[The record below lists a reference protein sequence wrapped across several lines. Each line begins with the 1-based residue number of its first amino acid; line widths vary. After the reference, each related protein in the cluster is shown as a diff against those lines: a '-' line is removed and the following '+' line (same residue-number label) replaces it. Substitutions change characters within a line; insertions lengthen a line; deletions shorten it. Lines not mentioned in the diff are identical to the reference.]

1 MTQPMPQS
9 MPQPTALLL
18 EDEPL
23 LRETLK
29 NALAKLWPELRIA
42 CETGD
47 GDEALAQLLGSA
59 PDIAFLD
66 IRVPGTSGIEI
77 ARRFSGKVHVV
88 FVTAHQDFAI
98 EAFERGA
105 VDYVLKPI
113 NLARLATTVERLK
126 GKVSQPPRDL
136 REVIDRIEPPTGSSA
151 AGAGPNSSAGSGAG
165 NATNGGK
172 SAPTRWLQA
181 TVGNQTKLITVRE
194 VLYFQSDSKYTRVV
208 RAHDEAL
215 IRKSLVELMESID
228 ANDFWQI
235 HRGTLVNTEHIESV
249 VRDGLG
255 GLEVVLKG
263 RQERLKVSRSFRHL
277 FKGM

>member
-1 MTQPMPQS
+1 MPS
-9 MPQPTALLL
+9 ALLL

-23 LRETLK
+23 LRENLRS
-29 NALAKLWPELRIA
+29 ALAKLWPELSIDF
-42 CETGD
+42 ETGD
-47 GDEALAQLLGSA
+47 GDEALARLMSA
-59 PDIAFLD
+59 PTDIAFLD
-66 IRVPGTSGIEI
+66 IRVPGTTGLDI
-77 ARRFSGKVHVV
+77 ARRFSSRLHVV

-105 VDYVLKPI
+105 VDYVLKPV

-126 GKVSQPPRDL
+126 GKIAQPPRDL
-136 REVIDRIEPPTGSSA
+136 RETIERLDAAPAATPASA
-151 AGAGPNSSAGSGAG
+151 NGAR
-165 NATNGGK
+165 TE
-172 SAPTRWLQA
+172 PTRWLQA
-181 TVGNQTKLITVRE
+181 TVGHQTKLITIRE

-215 IRKSLVELMESID
+215 IRKSLVELLDTLD
-228 ANDFWQI
+228 ANQFWQI
-235 HRGTLVNTEHIESV
+235 HRGTLVNTEFIESV

-255 GLEVVLKG
+255 GLELVLKG

>member
-1 MTQPMPQS
+1 MPS
-9 MPQPTALLL
+9 ALLL

-23 LRETLK
+23 LRENLRS
-29 NALAKLWPELRIA
+29 ALQKLWPELQIA
-42 CETGD
+42 FETGD
-47 GDEALAQLLGSA
+47 GDEALARLMGA
-59 PDIAFLD
+59 PTDIAFLD
-66 IRVPGTSGIEI
+66 IRVPGTTGLDI
-77 ARRFSGKVHVV
+77 ARRFSSKIHVV

-126 GKVSQPPRDL
+126 SKVTQPPRDL
-136 REVIDRIEPPTGSSA
+136 RETIDRLDGATSPGATAPA
-151 AGAGPNSSAGSGAG
+151 AGAGPRAE
-165 NATNGGK
+165 
-172 SAPTRWLQA
+172 PTRWLQA
-181 TVGNQTKLITVRE
+181 TVGHQTKLITIRE

-208 RAHDEAL
+208 RANDEAL
-215 IRKSLVELMESID
+215 IRKSLVELLDTLD
-228 ANDFWQI
+228 ANQFWQI
-235 HRGTLVNTEHIESV
+235 HRGTLVNTEFIESV

-255 GLEVVLKG
+255 GLELVLKG

>member
-1 MTQPMPQS
+1 MPS
-9 MPQPTALLL
+9 ALLL

-23 LRETLK
+23 LRENLRA
-29 NALAKLWPELRIA
+29 ALAKLWPELDIDF
-42 CETGD
+42 ETGD
-47 GDEALAQLLGSA
+47 GDEALARLMSA
-59 PDIAFLD
+59 PTDIAFLD
-66 IRVPGTSGIEI
+66 IRVPGTSGLDI
-77 ARRFSGKVHVV
+77 ARRFSSKLHVV

-126 GKVSQPPRDL
+126 GKVAQPPRDM
-136 REVIDRIEPPTGSSA
+136 REVIDRLGDGGTAPGSA
-151 AGAGPNSSAGSGAG
+151 
-165 NATNGGK
+165 NGTR
-172 SAPTRWLQA
+172 AEPTRWLQA
-181 TVGNQTKLITVRE
+181 TVGHQTKLITIRE

-215 IRKSLVELMESID
+215 IRKSLVDLLETLD
-228 ANDFWQI
+228 ANQFWQI
-235 HRGTLVNTEHIESV
+235 HRGTLVNTEFIESV

-255 GLEVVLKG
+255 GLELVLKG
-263 RQERLKVSRSFRHL
+263 RNERLKVSRSFRHL

>member
-1 MTQPMPQS
+1 MPS
-9 MPQPTALLL
+9 ALLL

-23 LRETLK
+23 LRENLRA
-29 NALAKLWPELRIA
+29 ALAKLWPELSIDF
-42 CETGD
+42 ETGD
-47 GDEALAQLLGSA
+47 GDEALARLMSA
-59 PDIAFLD
+59 PTDIAFLD
-66 IRVPGTSGIEI
+66 IRVPGTTGLDI
-77 ARRFSGKVHVV
+77 ARRFSARLHVV

-105 VDYVLKPI
+105 VDYVLKPV

-126 GKVSQPPRDL
+126 GKIAQPPRDL
-136 REVIDRIEPPTGSSA
+136 RETIERLDA
-151 AGAGPNSSAGSGAG
+151 APAAAPAA
-165 NATNGGK
+165 ANGGR
-172 SAPTRWLQA
+172 SEPTRWLQA
-181 TVGNQTKLITVRE
+181 TVGHQTKLITIRE

-215 IRKSLVELMESID
+215 IRKSLVELLDTLD
-228 ANDFWQI
+228 ANQFWQI
-235 HRGTLVNTEHIESV
+235 HRGTLVNTEFIESV

-255 GLEVVLKG
+255 GLELVLKG

>member
-1 MTQPMPQS
+1 MPS
-9 MPQPTALLL
+9 ALLL

-23 LRETLK
+23 LRENLRA
-29 NALAKLWPELRIA
+29 ALAKLWPELVIDV
-42 CETGD
+42 ETGD
-47 GDEALAQLLGSA
+47 GDEALARLMSA
-59 PDIAFLD
+59 PTDIAFLD
-66 IRVPGTSGIEI
+66 IRVPGTSGLDI
-77 ARRFSGKVHVV
+77 ARRFSSKLHVV

-126 GKVSQPPRDL
+126 GKLTQAPRDVSG
-136 REVIDRIEPPTGSSA
+136 VIDGLGSSA
-151 AGAGPNSSAGSGAG
+151 PA
-165 NATNGGK
+165 ATK
-172 SAPTRWLQA
+172 SEPTRWLQA
-181 TVGNQTKLITVRE
+181 TVGHQTKLITIRE

-215 IRKSLVELMESID
+215 IRKSLVELLDTLD
-228 ANDFWQI
+228 ANQFWQI
-235 HRGTLVNTEHIESV
+235 HRGTLVNTEFIESV

-255 GLEVVLKG
+255 GLELVLKG

>member
-1 MTQPMPQS
+1 MTQPS
-9 MPQPTALLL
+9 ALLL

-29 NALAKLWPELRIA
+29 AALAKLWPDLRIA
-42 CETGD
+42 FETGD
-47 GDEALAQLLGSA
+47 GDEALAYLLGTP

-66 IRVPGTSGIEI
+66 IRVPGTSGIEV

-105 VDYVLKPI
+105 IDYVLKPI

-126 GKVSQPPRDL
+126 GKLSSPPREL
-136 REVIDRIEPPTGSSA
+136 RPEVFNALDRVEPAAPG
-151 AGAGPNSSAGSGAG
+151 AGAA
-165 NATNGGK
+165 NGK
-172 SAPTRWLQA
+172 AEPMRWLQA
-181 TVGNQTKLITVRE
+181 SVGNQTKLITVRE

-208 RAHDEAL
+208 RANDEAL
-215 IRKSLVELMESID
+215 IRKSLVELTEAID
-228 ANDFWQI
+228 TNQFWQI
-235 HRGTLVNTEHIESV
+235 HRGTLVNTEYIESV

-263 RQERLKVSRSFRHL
+263 RNERLKVSRSFRHL

>member
-1 MTQPMPQS
+1 MPS
-9 MPQPTALLL
+9 ALLL

-23 LRETLK
+23 LRENLRA
-29 NALAKLWPELRIA
+29 ALAKLWPELEIDF
-42 CETGD
+42 ETGD
-47 GDEALAQLLGSA
+47 GDEALARLMSA
-59 PDIAFLD
+59 PADIAFLD
-66 IRVPGTSGIEI
+66 IRVPGTSGLDI
-77 ARRFSGKVHVV
+77 ARRFSSKLHVV

-126 GKVSQPPRDL
+126 GKVAQPPRDM
-136 REVIDRIEPPTGSSA
+136 REVIDRLGDAGTAPGS
-151 AGAGPNSSAGSGAG
+151 
-165 NATNGGK
+165 TNGTR
-172 SAPTRWLQA
+172 AEPTRWLQA
-181 TVGNQTKLITVRE
+181 TVGHQTKLITIRE

-215 IRKSLVELMESID
+215 IRKSLVELLDTLD
-228 ANDFWQI
+228 ANQFWQI
-235 HRGTLVNTEHIESV
+235 HRGTLVNTEFIESV

-255 GLEVVLKG
+255 GLELVLKG
-263 RQERLKVSRSFRHL
+263 RNERLKVSRSFRHL